1 MGRESSWN
9 WTTADQTIEMTG
21 DKYDLTSGE
30 ILLDTSAGAS
40 FTVPAGSYPYTV
52 DVNQTLGDWDAT
64 NVLMKDTLDS
74 DKMQY
79 TGYAK
84 VEAYSYDTKTKAY
97 ELQGT
102 KCVKID

>member
-1 MGRESSWN
+1 
-9 WTTADQTIEMTG
+9 MTG
-21 DKYDLTSGE
+21 DKDDLTSGE

-84 VEAYSYDTKTKAY
+84 VEALIVMIQQRKHMSYK
-97 ELQGT
+97 ELSG
-102 KCVKID
+102 